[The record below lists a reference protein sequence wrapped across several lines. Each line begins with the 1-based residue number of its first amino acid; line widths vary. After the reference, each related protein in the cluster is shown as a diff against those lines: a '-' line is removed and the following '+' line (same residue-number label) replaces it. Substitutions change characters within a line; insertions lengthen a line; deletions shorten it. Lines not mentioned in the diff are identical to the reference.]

1 MIDKVKTSKYLK
13 VMRPLLIVPLVVLLL
28 AVASSLPAPSP
39 ALAGS
44 VQEANAGRGGEILDL
59 RPLVVPGRVTLI
71 DFYSPY
77 CPPCRFLA
85 PLLEQLAQR
94 RPDLVVKKVNIN
106 RPGFQ
111 GIDWKSPL
119 AQQYQLKSVPYFLI
133 FNPRGKLMARGNAA
147 MQQFEAWLK
156 EAGIPMR

>member
-1 MIDKVKTSKYLK
+1 
-13 VMRPLLIVPLVVLLL
+13 MRPLLIVPLVVLLL
-28 AVASSLPAPSP
+28 AVASSLPASL

-44 VQEANAGRGGEILDL
+44 VEEANAGQGGEILDL
-59 RPLVVPGRVTLI
+59 RPLLVPGRVTLI

-77 CPPCRFLA
+77 CPPCRVLA

-94 RPDLVVKKVNIN
+94 RPDLIVKKVNIN

-119 AQQYQLKSVPYFLI
+119 AQQYQLRSVPYFLI
-133 FNPRGKLMARGNAA
+133 FNPQGKLVARGQAA
-147 MQQFEAWLK
+147 MQQLEGWLK
-156 EAGIPMR
+156 KAGIPVR

>member
-28 AVASSLPAPSP
+28 AIASSLPAPGL

-44 VQEANAGRGGEILDL
+44 VEEANAGQGGKILDL
-59 RPLVVPGRVTLI
+59 RPLLVPGRVTLI
-71 DFYSPY
+71 DFYSPF

-85 PLLEQLAQR
+85 PLLEQLGQR
-94 RPDLVVKKVNIN
+94 RPDLIVKKVNIN

-119 AQQYQLKSVPYFLI
+119 ARQYQLRSVPYFLI
-133 FNPRGKLMARGNAA
+133 FNPQGKLMARGQAA
-147 MQQFEAWLK
+147 MQQLEGWLK

>member
-1 MIDKVKTSKYLK
+1 
-13 VMRPLLIVPLVVLLL
+13 MRPLLIVPLVVLLL
-28 AVASSLPAPSP
+28 AVASSLPAPSL

-44 VQEANAGRGGEILDL
+44 VEEANAGREGEIFDIKS
-59 RPLVVPGRVTLI
+59 LVVPGRVTLI
-71 DFYSPY
+71 DFHSPY

-94 RPDLVVKKVNIN
+94 RADLVVKKLNIN
-106 RPGFQ
+106 RPGFA

-119 AQQYQLKSVPYFLI
+119 AQQYQLRSVPHFFI
-133 FNPRGKLMARGNAA
+133 FNPQGKLVARGQAA
-147 MQQFEAWLK
+147 MQQLESWLK